1 MKQFLPLHILEM
13 YLAGASLDIP
23 VALER
28 DASEIFRIFSPL
40 INEFALCTEAT
51 EIASVWK

>member
-40 INEFALCTEAT
+40 INEFALCREAT
-51 EIASVWK
+51 EIASV